1 MTTTATETV
10 DVAIIGGGAAGLS
23 AAVTLA
29 RSLRTVVVIDAGAP
43 RNAPAAGAHN
53 LLGREGI
60 APTELLRAGRA
71 EAIGYGA
78 IIREG
83 TVTAVTRLKPLADS
97 TFEVHSTGGF
107 EVHSTGGPAVVARRL
122 LIATGLVDEL
132 PHIAGLAEL
141 WGRDVLHCP
150 FCHGYE
156 VRGRRVGV
164 LGTGP
169 MAMHQAM
176 LFSQL
181 TSHITLIDH
190 GMTPLTPEQRLQAE
204 VRGIDITAGPVA
216 RVDADADNR
225 LRAVLFDDG
234 RELELDALVV
244 APRMRARAEIYTSLG
259 GTLEDNPMG
268 SIIPA
273 DRTGRTPIDGVWAA
287 GNSVDLAAMVGAS
300 AAAGVQCGAMINADL
315 IEEDTRR
322 AIESR
327 AAG

>member
-78 IIREG
+78 TIREG
-83 TVTAVTRLKPLADS
+83 TVTAVVRPEHRADS
-97 TFEVHSTGGF
+97 AFEVQSTGAF
-107 EVHSTGGPAVVARRL
+107 EVHSTGGPTVVARRL

-132 PHIAGLAEL
+132 PDVAGLAEL

-190 GMTPLTPEQRLQAE
+190 GMPPLTPEQRLQAE
-204 VRGIDITAGPVA
+204 VRGIEIIGGPVA

-244 APRMRARAEIYTSLG
+244 APRMRARGEIYTSLG

-300 AAAGVQCGAMINADL
+300 AAAGVQCGAMINVDL

-322 AIESR
+322 ALGSR
-327 AAG
+327 VAG

>member
-1 MTTTATETV
+1 MTTTATESV

-78 IIREG
+78 IVREG
-83 TVTAVTRLKPLADS
+83 TVTAVARAEPQADNA
-97 TFEVHSTGGF
+97 FEVHSTGGS
-107 EVHSTGGPAVVARRL
+107 EMHSTVGPAVVARRL

-132 PHIAGLAEL
+132 PDVAGLAEL

-176 LFSQL
+176 MFSQL

-190 GMTPLTPEQRLQAE
+190 GMPPLTPEQRSQAE
-204 VRGIDITAGPVA
+204 VRGIGIIGGPVA
-216 RVDADADNR
+216 RVDADADNH

-322 AIESR
+322 AIGSR
-327 AAG
+327 VAG

>member
-78 IIREG
+78 SIREG
-83 TVTAVTRLKPLADS
+83 TVTAVMRPEHRADS
-97 TFEVHSTGGF
+97 AFEVQ
-107 EVHSTGGPAVVARRL
+107 STGGPAVVARRL

-132 PHIAGLAEL
+132 PDVAGLAEL

-190 GMTPLTPEQRLQAE
+190 GMPQLTPEQRLQAE
-204 VRGIDITAGPVA
+204 VRGIEIIGGPVA

-225 LRAVLFDDG
+225 LRAVLFDAG

-300 AAAGVQCGAMINADL
+300 AAAGVQ
-315 IEEDTRR
+315 
-322 AIESR
+322 
-327 AAG
+327 

>member
-60 APTELLRAGRA
+60 APIELLRAGRA

-83 TVTAVTRLKPLADS
+83 TVTAVARAEPRADNA
-97 TFEVHSTGGF
+97 FEVHGTGGF

-132 PHIAGLAEL
+132 PDVAGLTEL

-190 GMTPLTPEQRLQAE
+190 GMPPLTPEQRLQAE
-204 VRGIDITAGPVA
+204 VRGIEIIGGPVT

-273 DRTGRTPIDGVWAA
+273 DRTGRTPVDGVWAA

-322 AIESR
+322 AIGSR
-327 AAG
+327 VAG

>member
-1 MTTTATETV
+1 M
-10 DVAIIGGGAAGLS
+10 AIIGGGAAGLS

-78 IIREG
+78 TIREG
-83 TVTAVTRLKPLADS
+83 TVTAVVRPEHRADS
-97 TFEVHSTGGF
+97 DFEVQSTGAFEVHST
-107 EVHSTGGPAVVARRL
+107 SGPTVVARRL

-132 PHIAGLAEL
+132 PDVAGLAEL

-190 GMTPLTPEQRLQAE
+190 GMPPLTPEQRLQAE
-204 VRGIDITAGPVA
+204 VRGIEIIGGPVA

-300 AAAGVQCGAMINADL
+300 AAAGVQCGAMINVDL

-322 AIESR
+322 ALGSR
-327 AAG
+327 VAG

>member
-1 MTTTATETV
+1 MTTTATETI

-71 EAIGYGA
+71 EAVGYGA
-78 IIREG
+78 IIRDG
-83 TVTAVTRLKPLADS
+83 TATSVARSETQGDN
-97 TFEVHSTGGF
+97 TFEVT
-107 EVHSTGGPAVVARRL
+107 STGGPTVVARRL

-181 TSHITLIDH
+181 TSHIILIDH
-190 GMTPLTPEQRLQAE
+190 GMPPLTPEQRLQAKA
-204 VRGIDITAGPVA
+204 RGVEIIGGPVA

-287 GNSVDLAAMVGAS
+287 GNCMDPVAMVGAS

>member
-78 IIREG
+78 TIREG
-83 TVTAVTRLKPLADS
+83 TVTAVVRPEQRADNA
-97 TFEVHSTGGF
+97 FEVHSTGAF
-107 EVHSTGGPAVVARRL
+107 EVHSTGGPTVLARRL

-132 PHIAGLAEL
+132 PDVAGLAEL

-190 GMTPLTPEQRLQAE
+190 GMPPLTPEQRLQAE
-204 VRGIDITAGPVA
+204 VRGIEIIGGPVA

-300 AAAGVQCGAMINADL
+300 AAAGVQCGAMINVDL

-322 AIESR
+322 ALGSR
-327 AAG
+327 VAG

>member
-78 IIREG
+78 TIREG
-83 TVTAVTRLKPLADS
+83 TVTAVVRPEHRADNA
-97 TFEVHSTGGF
+97 FEVQSTGAF
-107 EVHSTGGPAVVARRL
+107 EVHSTGGPTAVARRL

-132 PHIAGLAEL
+132 PDVAGLAEL

-190 GMTPLTPEQRLQAE
+190 GMPPFTPEQRLQAE
-204 VRGIDITAGPVA
+204 VRGIEIIGGPVA

-244 APRMRARAEIYTSLG
+244 APRMRARGEIYTSLG

-300 AAAGVQCGAMINADL
+300 AAAGVQCGAMINVDL

-322 AIESR
+322 ALGSR
-327 AAG
+327 VAG